1 MEKKIDEKD
10 RLILEV
16 LQEHADYATRQIA
29 KKTGLPITT
38 VHNRIQKL
46 KKEKII
52 KKFTV
57 ELDYHKLQDGF
68 RAYVLVSVNLSLLKE
83 KKKSQY
89 DVSKELKQFSFVER
103 ADIVSGGTDIV
114 ATVRVKDVAEFDQV
128 LLTKLQ
134 RIEGIEKT
142 QSLIV
147 IHEE

>member
-1 MEKKIDEKD
+1 MALKIDEKD
-10 RLILEV
+10 QKILEV
-16 LQEHADYATRQIA
+16 LREHADYATRQIA

-38 VHNRIQKL
+38 VHNRVSKL

-52 KKFTV
+52 KRFTV
-57 ELDYHKLQDGF
+57 EVDHNLLHEGF

-89 DVSKELKQFSFVER
+89 DVAKELKHFSFVEK

-114 ATVRVKDVAEFDQV
+114 ATVRVKDVAEFDRV

>member
-1 MEKKIDEKD
+1 MRVNIDEKD
-10 RLILEV
+10 RVILEV
-16 LQEHADYATRQIA
+16 LKEHADYATRQIA

-57 ELDYHKLQDGF
+57 ELDHHKIQEGF
-68 RAYVLVSVNLSLLKE
+68 RAYVLTSVNLSLLKQ

-89 DVSKELKQFSFVER
+89 DVAKEIRQFPFVER
-103 ADIVSGGTDIV
+103 VDIVSGGTDLV
-114 ATVRVKDVAEFDQV
+114 ATIRVKDVAEFDQV

-134 RIEGIEKT
+134 RVEGIEKT

>member
-1 MEKKIDEKD
+1 MEVKVDEKD
-10 RLILEV
+10 RKILGV
-16 LQEHADYATRQIA
+16 LQEHADYPTRQIA

-103 ADIVSGGTDIV
+103 ADIVS
-114 ATVRVKDVAEFDQV
+114 
-128 LLTKLQ
+128 
-134 RIEGIEKT
+134 
-142 QSLIV
+142 
-147 IHEE
+147 